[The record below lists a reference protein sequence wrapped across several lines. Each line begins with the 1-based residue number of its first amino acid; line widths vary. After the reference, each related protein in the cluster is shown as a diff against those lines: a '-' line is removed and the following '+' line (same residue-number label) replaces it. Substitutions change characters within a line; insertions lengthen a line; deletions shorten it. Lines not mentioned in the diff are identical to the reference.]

1 MDRQTG
7 NRSRAND
14 EESRSDDDDPLPKS
28 YYREMWKQAHKNAQ
42 EANQRV
48 HELDTGRDEWR
59 ARIRAEVDAQYA
71 ARVTAAQRESAP
83 HQMG

>member
-1 MDRQTG
+1 
-7 NRSRAND
+7 
-14 EESRSDDDDPLPKS
+14 
-28 YYREMWKQAHKNAQ
+28 MWKQAHKNAQ